1 MEKPDYRAWFEST
14 RESNQATID
23 QTETIFEGLVLK
35 IASGAM
41 AISFSFITALA
52 PKIEYRFWWILAVGW
67 IALAV
72 CIILNILSYLKAKR
86 NCRTNIQNID
96 NYLWGKYNTDNDQER
111 YDETQRRS
119 REIYDKNRKLDNR
132 YNRPTAWLMIGGI
145 TFILGFVFVNLVF
158 NSPKQHQ
165 LREKTTTHAISSIE
179 KTSNGLKVIQQD
191 TLISHQIKETL

>member
-72 CIILNILSYLKAKR
+72 CIIPVSYTHLTLPTIL
-86 NCRTNIQNID
+86 
-96 NYLWGKYNTDNDQER
+96 
-111 YDETQRRS
+111 
-119 REIYDKNRKLDNR
+119 
-132 YNRPTAWLMIGGI
+132 
-145 TFILGFVFVNLVF
+145 LV
-158 NSPKQHQ
+158 
-165 LREKTTTHAISSIE
+165 
-179 KTSNGLKVIQQD
+179 
-191 TLISHQIKETL
+191 

>member
-1 MEKPDYRAWFEST
+1 
-14 RESNQATID
+14 
-23 QTETIFEGLVLK
+23 
-35 IASGAM
+35 M

-111 YDETQRRS
+111 YD
-119 REIYDKNRKLDNR
+119 DKDLVVNGVSPYFR
-132 YNRPTAWLMIGGI
+132 
-145 TFILGFVFVNLVF
+145 ILIR
-158 NSPKQHQ
+158 H
-165 LREKTTTHAISSIE
+165 
-179 KTSNGLKVIQQD
+179 LK
-191 TLISHQIKETL
+191 S

>member
-86 NCRTNIQNID
+86 NCRTNIQN
-96 NYLWGKYNTDNDQER
+96 YNVP
-111 YDETQRRS
+111 
-119 REIYDKNRKLDNR
+119 IKKLYAFN
-132 YNRPTAWLMIGGI
+132 
-145 TFILGFVFVNLVF
+145 VNL
-158 NSPKQHQ
+158 
-165 LREKTTTHAISSIE
+165 ISII
-179 KTSNGLKVIQQD
+179 NQNMVIV
-191 TLISHQIKETL
+191 S

>member
-72 CIILNILSYLKAKR
+72 CIIPNEI
-86 NCRTNIQNID
+86 TNIHFDCDLSQIDVPDNIAA
-96 NYLWGKYNTDNDQER
+96 
-111 YDETQRRS
+111 
-119 REIYDKNRKLDNR
+119 IYPHSKL
-132 YNRPTAWLMIGGI
+132 
-145 TFILGFVFVNLVF
+145 F
-158 NSPKQHQ
+158 
-165 LREKTTTHAISSIE
+165 SS
-179 KTSNGLKVIQQD
+179 L
-191 TLISHQIKETL
+191 

>member
-1 MEKPDYRAWFEST
+1 
-14 RESNQATID
+14 
-23 QTETIFEGLVLK
+23 
-35 IASGAM
+35 M

-96 NYLWGKYNTDNDQER
+96 NYLCGKYNTDNDQER

-191 TLISHQIKETL
+191 TLSSHQIKETL

>member
-1 MEKPDYRAWFEST
+1 
-14 RESNQATID
+14 
-23 QTETIFEGLVLK
+23 
-35 IASGAM
+35 M

-72 CIILNILSYLKAKR
+72 CIIL
-86 NCRTNIQNID
+86 NID

-191 TLISHQIKETL
+191 TLSSHQIKETL

>member
-119 REIYDKNRKLDNR
+119 REIY
-132 YNRPTAWLMIGGI
+132 AE
-145 TFILGFVFVNLVF
+145 FNLQMQQ
-158 NSPKQHQ
+158 NS
-165 LREKTTTHAISSIE
+165 
-179 KTSNGLKVIQQD
+179 D
-191 TLISHQIKETL
+191 

>member
-86 NCRTNIQNID
+86 NCRTNIQNI
-96 NYLWGKYNTDNDQER
+96 
-111 YDETQRRS
+111 
-119 REIYDKNRKLDNR
+119 I
-132 YNRPTAWLMIGGI
+132 
-145 TFILGFVFVNLVF
+145 F
-158 NSPKQHQ
+158 
-165 LREKTTTHAISSIE
+165 SS
-179 KTSNGLKVIQQD
+179 
-191 TLISHQIKETL
+191 